1 MDSIL
6 KNVDSR
12 FVIGN
17 SVKAILIGNFGGS
30 EQPVWIKLLSLE
42 VSNGDELDFDLGD
55 ETNCVCLDTYSIQ
68 FRSKVTPIYSQ
79 CIS

>member
-6 KNVDSR
+6 KNVESR

-42 VSNGDELDFDLGD
+42 VSNGD
-55 ETNCVCLDTYSIQ
+55 
-68 FRSKVTPIYSQ
+68 
-79 CIS
+79 